1 MEITENYKKVYL
13 SELKTGKSFPV
24 FVYIT
29 IAAPPYATKK
39 QQIRTKNK
47 KNLLKRLDFDKL
59 FLAFPPA

>member
-29 IAAPPYATKK
+29 IAAPHM
-39 QQIRTKNK
+39 QQKNSKSEQKIKRTY
-47 KNLLKRLDFDKL
+47 
-59 FLAFPPA
+59 